1 MPNVELRGVT
11 LGFGKGP
18 GRTLALDGI
27 DLSLNSGM
35 FTVISGPS
43 GSGKTS
49 LLATVGA
56 MLSPDSGSV
65 VFDGMD
71 IASLDGKARSTF
83 RREKIGYVFQ
93 LFRLMPALNAEQNI
107 RLSLELRRMNSDRR
121 LALEALDLVGL
132 SAKAHLRPSQ
142 LSGGEQQRVAIAR
155 AIAHRPPIL
164 LADEPT
170 ASLDTANG
178 LQVTKLLAEL
188 TGQRDRIIVVVTHDP
203 RVLSFA
209 QRNIQM
215 QDGRIAKDGTCPTQP
230 DS

>member
-1 MPNVELRGVT
+1 VPSVELRGVT

-18 GRTLALDGI
+18 ARTLALDGV

-56 MLSPDSGSV
+56 LLSPDSGSV
-65 VFDGMD
+65 VFDGID
-71 IASLDGKARSTF
+71 ITGLSGKERSAF

-93 LFRLMPALNAEQNI
+93 LFRLMPTLNAEQNV
-107 RLSLELRRMNSDRR
+107 RLSLELRRMDGGRR
-121 LALEALDLVGL
+121 RALEALETVGL
-132 SAKAHLRPSQ
+132 SNKAHLRPSQ
-142 LSGGEQQRVAIAR
+142 LSGGEQQRVAVAR

-170 ASLDTANG
+170 ASLDTVNG
-178 LQVTKLLAEL
+178 LHVIGLLAEL
-188 TGQRDRIIVVVTHDP
+188 AGQRDRIVVAVTHDP

-215 QDGRIAKDGTCPTQP
+215 QDGKIAKDET
-230 DS
+230 